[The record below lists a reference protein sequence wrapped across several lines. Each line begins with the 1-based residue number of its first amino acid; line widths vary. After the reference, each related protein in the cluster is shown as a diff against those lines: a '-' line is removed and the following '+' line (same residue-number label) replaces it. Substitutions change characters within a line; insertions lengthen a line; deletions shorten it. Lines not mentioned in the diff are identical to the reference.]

1 MTPENA
7 RLARLRGGLAAV
19 EVGARGIESIARNT
33 ACIRLRAI
41 VTAGLTPSEVIEKVF
56 YAEAE
61 AMSPFAMTLT
71 QNFERRVLG
80 NGGSSLLTAYR
91 EKGLLAPTEVK
102 ISSVGDVAPGDR
114 PMARSRRVS
123 ETQRLLDLKHAGDP
137 RAPNLILK
145 PRLPLEIVGVAHPVE
160 LAYLVASDSE
170 LTYRVGV
177 IKSFADRGGKTD
189 RTDIRAACREAAVGT
204 LALRQHIERRGGEP
218 EIAVDRVDMV
228 LRAPGS
234 FNPRL
239 FAEMRAES
247 ELASLVRALS
257 TAPADLDEVERLLPA
272 GGTLADPVMIE
283 RLPNNYRSACK
294 EHCSLW
300 ERCRAHALAA
310 GQPIILGDLA
320 AEQLAA
326 AGSIPRALDLLNGR
340 GRPPN
345 NEAEATL
352 AAALSEADQVLD
364 RIANGG

>member
-1 MTPENA
+1 VTPENA

-19 EVGARGIESIARNT
+19 EVGARGIESVARNT
-33 ACIRLRAI
+33 ACTRLRAI
-41 VTAGLTPSEVIEKVF
+41 VIAGLTPSEVIKSVF
-56 YAEAE
+56 DAEPD

-71 QNFERRVLG
+71 QNFERRLLG

-102 ISSVGDVAPGDR
+102 ITSVEDVAPGDR
-114 PMARSRRVS
+114 PMARSRRVT

-137 RAPNLILK
+137 RAPNLILS
-145 PRLPLEIVGVAHPVE
+145 PRLPLEIVGVSHPVE
-160 LAYLVASDSE
+160 FAYLVASDRE
-170 LTYRVGV
+170 PTYRVGV

-189 RTDIRAACREAAVGT
+189 KTDIRAACREAAVGT
-204 LALRQHIERRGGEP
+204 LALRQHIERRGGDP

-247 ELASLVRALS
+247 ELASLIRALS
-257 TAPADLDEVERLLPA
+257 TAPADLDQVERLLPA

-294 EHCSLW
+294 EHCALW

-326 AGSIPRALDLLNGR
+326 AGSIPRALDLLSGR
-340 GRPPN
+340 GRPPDN
-345 NEAEATL
+345 DAEATL
-352 AAALSEADQVLD
+352 AAALRDAGQVLD
-364 RIANGG
+364 RIANG